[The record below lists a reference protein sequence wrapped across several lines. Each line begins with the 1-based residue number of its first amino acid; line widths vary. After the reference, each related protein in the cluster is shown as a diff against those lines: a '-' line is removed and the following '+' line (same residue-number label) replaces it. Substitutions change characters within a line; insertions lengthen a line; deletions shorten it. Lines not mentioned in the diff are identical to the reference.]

1 MEKFRIS
8 LIRGKG
14 GTWYIRK
21 LRDRVKVCDY
31 PIIVLFFKVKNFT
44 MAGRVR
50 GIRKRVRSDADKVTP
65 KLVLAHK
72 IYRDQRGWILGN

>member
-1 MEKFRIS
+1 
-8 LIRGKG
+8 
-14 GTWYIRK
+14 
-21 LRDRVKVCDY
+21 
-31 PIIVLFFKVKNFT
+31 

-50 GIRKRVRSDADKVTP
+50 GIRKRVRSDADKVIP